1 MDVEQDGEY
10 QHHDVQ
16 TTAEIDEYK
25 GIFGHIEAVV
35 WIINK
40 VCAEDDADD
49 ADAQEYFIEE
59 LD

>member
-1 MDVEQDGEY
+1 M
-10 QHHDVQ
+10 
-16 TTAEIDEYK
+16 
-25 GIFGHIEAVV
+25 EAVV

-49 ADAQEYFIEE
+49 ADAQEDFIEE